1 MIQSLSTPGPAPAE
15 DAGSRRAWHG
25 HLWLRFLA
33 RRALGI
39 LVTLAILVVITFF
52 IVHLVPGNPAR
63 NVVGVNASG
72 QEVARMRRELGLD
85 NPLPVQFLNYVWGL
99 VHGNLGT
106 SFTQHEPVSV
116 IIAQRL
122 PYTAVLAACSLI
134 VALGLGIPLGIVAA
148 AIDRK
153 VRWFRGVFVAI
164 TSFGGSLPEYIV
176 GTGLVFVFGLTLR
189 VLPTGEA
196 NGPTSII
203 LPAFAVG
210 LGPAAVFAR
219 IIRNEVTSIWSE
231 EYMVVASAKRL
242 PKRVVYLR
250 HILPNV
256 LTSTL
261 TLGGLLLVSLL
272 GGTVI
277 AENIFAWPG
286 LGTEIVQ
293 AIEDSDYPTIQAVI
307 LMLGVLA
314 TVINLI
320 VDVAL
325 ALLDP
330 RSLLG
335 ARQNNG

>member
-1 MIQSLSTPGPAPAE
+1 VIQSVSAPGAASVKE
-15 DAGSRRAWHG
+15 ARSRRAWHD
-25 HLWLRFLA
+25 HPWLKFLA
-33 RRALGI
+33 RRSLGI
-39 LVTLAILVVITFF
+39 LITLVILVVVTFF
-52 IVHLVPGNPAR
+52 IVHLVPGDPAR

-72 QEVARMRRELGLD
+72 QEVARMRQQLGLD
-85 NPLPVQFLNYVWGL
+85 DPLSVQFGDYIWGL
-99 VHGNLGT
+99 LRGNLGT
-106 SFTQHEPVSV
+106 SFTQHVAVSV
-116 IIAQRL
+116 IIGQRL
-122 PYTAVLAACSLI
+122 PFTALLAACSLI
-134 VALGLGIPLGIVAA
+134 VALGLGIPAGILAA
-148 AIDRK
+148 AIDRR
-153 VRWFRGVFVAI
+153 VSWFRGVFVAI
-164 TSFGGSLPEYIV
+164 TSFGGALPEYVV
-176 GTGLVFVFGLTLR
+176 GTGLVFIFGLTFK

-203 LPAFAVG
+203 LPALAVG

-219 IIRNEVTSIWSE
+219 IVRNEVASIWTE
-231 EYMVVASAKRL
+231 EYMVVARAKRL
-242 PKRVVYLR
+242 PSRILYLR

-256 LTSTL
+256 VTSTL

-314 TVINLI
+314 TAVNLI

-325 ALLDP
+325 GLLDP

-335 ARQNNG
+335 AR